1 VASSFPALGAALA
14 AALAA
19 CTDANLYGSGSQVN
33 LANKISI
40 QGDLCTD
47 DPGDVNFPVKILV
60 VMDGTAAA
68 VGADPTATRAV
79 AVDNL
84 VARYSSNNFQY
95 GLIQYGTVARSL
107 TSGFATDT
115 TAVAVGIDALRVGTP
130 DAQRSY
136 LDALRVATTVIQ
148 DDVLSSTPGARSRT
162 RYVVLWIAYGSP
174 TPTLPIAWCPTQG
187 VDPDSAECR
196 AALAEAFCPLDLPA
210 PADCEAILYP
220 RMVRELRDF
229 VKQNG
234 AQDLIFHSY
243 DLGGDAR
250 SNDLLTQMAL
260 SGHGAYEPLLPTQ
273 LNLLGHD
280 LSVPSY
286 LLNRRA
292 LVVYNANALVRDGRV
307 VADTDGDGLSDDEE
321 LALGTDA
328 LSPDSD
334 GDLLGDGLE
343 KNLAAPGLPFDP
355 LVPNQPAECEL
366 IDPPDRD
373 RDTDGLSDC
382 EESVLRTDSTLVD
395 TDRDGI
401 PDIVEARRHGNPLV
415 DDALADADQDGI
427 PNGEALMSGLD
438 VGTNQA
444 ENELTLGY
452 RYRFFEEGARAQLE
466 AVPREPAQGVTITAT
481 DGSSAVVGSIV
492 FEPGPPATLTFS
504 DVAANAA
511 PGEPVDI
518 SAGGTFQ
525 VKAASGRT
533 ITVYVRPGQLLTTT
547 ARREILIRP
556 TRRYCFHVDVRNI
569 TLVETAELATGR
581 PGRGWNNLWVY
592 LAEFPEETPTGYAIF
607 KALTIPVRFLEPDR
621 KTPDQPFIT
630 VHDDD
635 LVLIG
640 GGN

>member
-1 VASSFPALGAALA
+1 MRYLA
-14 AALAA
+14 VSLVSVAA
-19 CTDANLYGSGSQVN
+19 CTDVNLYGSGSEVN

-40 QGDLCTD
+40 EGDLCTD
-47 DPGDVNFPVKILV
+47 DPGDVDFPVKILV
-60 VMDGTAAA
+60 VMDGTAEL

-84 VARYSSNNFQY
+84 VQRYSSNNYHF

-115 TAVAVGIDALRVGTP
+115 TVVGVGIDALRVGTP

-162 RYVVLWIAYGSP
+162 RYVVLWVAYGP
-174 TPTLPIAWCPTQG
+174 PLPTLPNAWCPNQG
-187 VDPDSAECR
+187 LAPASPECT
-196 AALAEAFCPLDLPA
+196 AALAAAFCPLDLPA
-210 PADCEAILYP
+210 PADCEAVLYP

-229 VKQNG
+229 VKGNG

-243 DLGGDAR
+243 DLGDGLGERAR
-250 SNDLLTQMAL
+250 GSDLLTQMAL
-260 SGHGAYEPLLPTQ
+260 SGHGAYERLPATQ
-273 LNLLGHD
+273 LNLLDHD
-280 LSVPSY
+280 LSVPDY

-292 LVVYNANALVRDGRV
+292 LVVYNANALVRGGKV
-307 VADTDGDGLSDDEE
+307 VPDSDGDGLSDDEE
-321 LALGTDA
+321 VALGTDPA
-328 LSPDSD
+328 NPDTD
-334 GDLLGDGLE
+334 GDLLSDGLE
-343 KNLAAPGLPFDP
+343 KDLAAPGLPFDP
-355 LVPNQPAECEL
+355 LVANQPAECAL
-366 IDPPDRD
+366 LDPPGRD
-373 RDTDGLSDC
+373 RDGDGLSDC
-382 EESVLRTDSTLVD
+382 EESVLRTDPTLVD
-395 TDRDGI
+395 SDRDGI

-415 DDALADADQDGI
+415 DDALSDTDQDGI
-427 PNGEALMSGLD
+427 PNGEALLSGLD

-444 ENELTLGY
+444 ENELTWGY
-452 RYRFFEEGARAQLE
+452 RYRFFEEGARTTLE
-466 AVPREPAQGVTITAT
+466 AVPKEPVQGVTISET
-481 DGSSAVVGSIV
+481 DGSTAVVGSVV

-504 DVAANAA
+504 DVPANAA
-511 PGEPVDI
+511 PGAPVDI
-518 SAGGTFQ
+518 SSGGTFQ

-533 ITVYVRPGQLLTTT
+533 ITVHVRSSQLLTTT

-569 TLVETAELATGR
+569 TLVETAELKTGR

-607 KALTIPVRFLEPDR
+607 KVLTIPVRFLEPDR

-630 VHDDD
+630 IHDDD
-635 LVLIG
+635 FVLLG